1 MTGFRNPP
9 LRFSLFFVI
18 SHAHKD
24 ISQYFWWWQ
33 SCLCFIHTEKGLLLW
48 VFIED
53 EHVPVL
59 LPKMWNNWRG
69 ASTILCY
76 WRKISWASNQPGS
89 PARRTSDGTLFCSC
103 CCPGTLALLYFSTFW
118 FTHLE
123 FFFSFLNQM
132 FSVLTL
138 RQFVC
143 MFFPFLTF
151 DYYYFK
157 IELNNC
163 ALPPLADLPA
173 HLTKI
178 SEHP

>member
-9 LRFSLFFVI
+9 LRFSKFFVI

-24 ISQYFWWWQ
+24 ISQYFWWGQ
-33 SCLCFIHTEKGLLLW
+33 SCLCFIHTGKGLLLW
-48 VFIED
+48 VFMED
-53 EHVPVL
+53 ERVPVL

-76 WRKISWASNQPGS
+76 WRK
-89 PARRTSDGTLFCSC
+89 PAGLTCPSKPVTELCSA
-103 CCPGTLALLYFSTFW
+103 PAAVQEHFPLLYFSTFW

-132 FSVLTL
+132 FSLLTL

-163 ALPPLADLPA
+163 APPPLADLPA
-173 HLTKI
+173 HLTKV